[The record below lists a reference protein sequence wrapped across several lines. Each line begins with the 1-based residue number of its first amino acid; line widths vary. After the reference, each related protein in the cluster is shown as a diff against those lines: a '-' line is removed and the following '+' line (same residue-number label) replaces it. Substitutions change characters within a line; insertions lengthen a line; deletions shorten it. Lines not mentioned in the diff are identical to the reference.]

1 MIDIGKKNICQ
12 LFDLKYARKMIF
24 NGYYSLSMLN
34 LIIVCIFYLLTC
46 CRKCHAFVETMASP
60 LPLTIYSTIN
70 NTANMP
76 DEQRLFYTLM
86 TGYEKAVRPIRKSSD
101 AVVVKLGIT
110 LTQIMDIDE
119 RNQILTT
126 NIWLDQEWKDQFLKW
141 NPDEFGGLKKIR
153 IPCRHIWLPDI
164 VLYNSAD
171 DYTQGYMQALA
182 MIDFNG
188 NVFWPPI
195 VKFRSTCKIDITW
208 FPFDD
213 QLCFLKFGSWTYD
226 STQIILTN
234 RSETVDT
241 ANYVDNGEWKLL
253 SSWTILSKLTYP
265 CCDESFY
272 DLKFYFHIRRR
283 TLYYIYNVMI
293 PCIMLSILTCLT
305 FYLPVESGEK
315 VSLGLTVLL
324 AFSVFMLL
332 IAESMPATSEFIPLI
347 GIYFT
352 LVMSFTS
359 LSVLLAV
366 VLLNVHL
373 YGSALKPISPRLRR
387 ILFIHLASWLHVHL
401 HRGTKINNQKAAR
414 HSTLINQRRSTTV
427 YNAIFLKE
435 PDVSS
440 NSQQQS
446 SSLSSSNRPRFTTT
460 NETNLN
466 TQSSS
471 IQNVRAAP
479 QPLNECKRLLSELN
493 RLILCPTETNE
504 EDAIILDWQNV
515 ALVID
520 RCLFLLYILLTFM
533 LTVGTLILAPLL
545 KNVPKKP
552 NYHLLNITSTD

>member
-1 MIDIGKKNICQ
+1 MA
-12 LFDLKYARKMIF
+12 FS
-24 NGYYSLSMLN
+24 GYYNLSMLN
-34 LIIVCIFYLLTC
+34 LILTSIFYLLIP
-46 CRKCHAFVETMASP
+46 CRECYSFVQTKTTPSP
-60 LPLTIYSTIN
+60 LIIDRTIIN
-70 NTANMP
+70 TTNMP
-76 DEQRLFYTLM
+76 DEQRLFYTLL
-86 TGYEKAVRPIRKSSD
+86 TGYEKAVRPIRKASE

-119 RNQILTT
+119 RNQIMTT
-126 NIWLDQEWKDQFLKW
+126 NIWLDQEWNDEFLKW
-141 NPDEFGGLKKIR
+141 NPEDFGGLKKIR

-182 MIDFNG
+182 MVDFNG
-188 NVFWPPI
+188 TVFWPPI

-226 STQIILTN
+226 STQILLIN
-234 RSETVDT
+234 RSEAIDT

-253 SSWTILSKLTYP
+253 SSWTILSRLTYP

-352 LVMSFTS
+352 LVMSFTG

-366 VLLNVHL
+366 VLLNIHL
-373 YGSALKPISPRLRR
+373 YGSALKPISPRVRR
-387 ILFIHLASWLHVHL
+387 ILFHHLAPWLYVNL
-401 HRGTKINNQKAAR
+401 HRGKKLNNQKQPQY
-414 HSTLINQRRSTTV
+414 STLLTPRRSTTI
-427 YNAIFLKE
+427 YNVIFLNE
-435 PDVSS
+435 HDLLL
-440 NSQQQS
+440 NGQQQS
-446 SSLSSSNRPRFTTT
+446 SPSSSSSYIFRSTTI
-460 NETNLN
+460 NENNLN
-466 TQSSS
+466 TDSSS
-471 IQNVRAAP
+471 IPNIQTIP
-479 QPLNECKRLLSELN
+479 QSLNECKRLLTELN
-493 RLILCPTETNE
+493 HLILYPTETNE
-504 EDAIILDWQNV
+504 EDCIIRDWQNA

-520 RCLFLLYILLTFM
+520 RCLFLLYILLTFV

-545 KNVPKKP
+545 KNVPKQP
-552 NYHLLNITSTD
+552 NYHQLNITSPA

>member
-1 MIDIGKKNICQ
+1 MQ
-12 LFDLKYARKMIF
+12 ERWFF
-24 NGYYSLSMLN
+24 SGYYNLSMLN
-34 LIIVCIFYLLTC
+34 IILASVFYLLTR
-46 CRKCHAFVETMASP
+46 CRKCHSFVGTMTTP
-60 LPLTIYSTIN
+60 LPLIIDRAMH
-70 NTANMP
+70 NTANMS

-86 TGYEKAVRPIRKSSD
+86 TGYEKAVRPIRKSSE

-119 RNQILTT
+119 RNQIMTT
-126 NIWLDQEWKDQFLKW
+126 NIWLDQEWNDEFLRW
-141 NPDEFGGLKKIR
+141 NPEDFGGLKKIR

-164 VLYNSAD
+164 VLYNSAE

-182 MIDFNG
+182 MIDSNG
-188 NVFWPPI
+188 TVFWPPI

-234 RSETVDT
+234 RSESVDT

-265 CCDESFY
+265 CCDESFF

-373 YGSALKPISPRLRR
+373 YGSALKPISPRVRR
-387 ILFIHLASWLHVHL
+387 ILFHHLAPMLHVHL
-401 HRGTKINNQKAAR
+401 HRGTKSNNQKHPR
-414 HSTLINQRRSTTV
+414 RSTLIAPRRSTTV
-427 YNAIFLKE
+427 YNAIFLNE
-435 PDVSS
+435 HDLLS

-446 SSLSSSNRPRFTTT
+446 SSHTVRPTTV

-466 TQSSS
+466 TDSSS
-471 IQNVRAAP
+471 ISNIQTAP
-479 QPLNECKRLLSELN
+479 QSLNECKRLLNDLN
-493 RLILCPTETNE
+493 RLILRSTETE

-520 RCLFLLYILLTFM
+520 RCLFYLYISMTIL

-545 KNVPKKP
+545 KNVPKQP
-552 NYHLLNITSTD
+552 NYHQLNITRTD